1 MGFLK
6 GLKTTPGCMSWF
18 YNTQAG
24 GLCHLWF
31 GSLNKMNMDPKRVVI
46 IGGGPGGYVA
56 AIRAAQ
62 LGAKVT
68 LIEKNKIGGTCL
80 NRGCIP
86 TKTLLFD
93 AKILRSLRH
102 STVFQSLLNERF
114 NPFESM
120 MDRKEK
126 VVQELV
132 KGVEM
137 LLESYRVTVNHARAD
152 LLGPNRV
159 VLLYNDGR
167 KEIVESDAIIL
178 APGSRSKAL
187 SDITP
192 DGDRIITSDEA
203 LQIKKIPREMAIV
216 GGGYI
221 GVEFATIFN
230 ALGSQVTIV
239 EMLDNLLPGLEDE
252 LARNLRRF
260 LERDGIKILTKS
272 KVEAL
277 RSVEDGLRLTVNTPQ
292 GIQETA
298 AERVLLAVGRSPC
311 LDLDF
316 QKSGIEVSS
325 TGIRVNRRMETT
337 APHIYAIGDAI
348 GGTMLAHVAMEE
360 GVVAAEN
367 AMGIDHKMED
377 RLIPLCVFSYP
388 EIASVG
394 FTEKEA
400 RGKGT
405 IKIGRFPFRSNPTA
419 LISGETDGLIKVI
432 ARREDDQVLGVHVIG
447 HDASALISIASLLM
461 KQNVKA
467 EEFGRLIQAHP
478 TTPEALKEAF
488 LDVDGL
494 AIHLPRPLRSGKAH
508 SA

>member
-1 MGFLK
+1 
-6 GLKTTPGCMSWF
+6 
-18 YNTQAG
+18 
-24 GLCHLWF
+24 
-31 GSLNKMNMDPKRVVI
+31 MDSKRIVI

-68 LIEKNKIGGTCL
+68 LIEKDKIGGTCL

-86 TKTLLFD
+86 TKALLFD
-93 AKILRSLRH
+93 AKILHSVRRSA
-102 STVFQSLLNERF
+102 VFHPLLNARF

-137 LLESYRVTVNHARAD
+137 LLESHRVIVKHGRAD

-159 VLLYNDGR
+159 GLLYNDGK
-167 KEIVESDAIIL
+167 KEIVEGDAIIL

-187 SDITP
+187 PHITP
-192 DGDRIITSDEA
+192 DGDKIITSDEA
-203 LQIKKIPREMAIV
+203 LQIKKVPREMAIV

-230 ALGSQVTIV
+230 ALGSKVTII
-239 EMLDNLLPGLEDE
+239 EILDSLLPGLEDE
-252 LARNLRRF
+252 MTRNLRRF

-272 KVEAL
+272 KVEAV
-277 RSVEDGLRLTVNTPQ
+277 RPGEDGLRLTVNTPQ
-292 GIQETA
+292 GIQETV
-298 AERVLLAVGRSPC
+298 AEKLLLAVGRSPN

-316 QKSGIEVSS
+316 QKSGIEISP

-337 APHIYAIGDAI
+337 VPHIYGVGDAT
-348 GGTMLAHVAMEE
+348 GGTMLAHVAMAE

-367 AMGIDHKMED
+367 AMGIGHEVEDHF
-377 RLIPLCVFSYP
+377 IPLCIFSHP
-388 EIASVG
+388 EIASIG
-394 FTEKEA
+394 YTEKEA
-400 RGKGT
+400 KGKGA
-405 IKIGRFPFRSNPTA
+405 IKTGRFPFRSNPTA
-419 LISGETDGLIKVI
+419 LIHGETDGLIKVI
-432 ARREDDQVLGVHVIG
+432 ARQEDDQVLGVHIIG
-447 HDASALISIASLLM
+447 HDASTLISVASLLM
-461 KQNVKA
+461 EQNVKA

-478 TTPEALKEAF
+478 TAPEALKEAF
-488 LDVDGL
+488 LDVNGL
-494 AIHLPRPLRSGKAH
+494 AIHLPRPLRSGKAR